1 MANLQ
6 PFMAAYISSWQPYSP
21 SWQPTSPHGSPTA
34 LHGSPTALHGGL
46 QLSHGPADPHDDLQ
60 LLTAALPLF
69 IESPKP

>member
-1 MANLQ
+1 M
-6 PFMAAYISSWQPYSP
+6 WPYSSLSHDP
-21 SWQPTSPHGSPTA
+21 PVCHGPVGPHG
-34 LHGSPTALHGGL
+34 GPTALHGGL